1 MKERK
6 LRVMVAKPGLDGH
19 DRGARIIARAFRD
32 AGFEVVYT
40 GLHQTPESIVQAAIQ
55 EDVDMVGMSSLAGAH
70 RYLFPEVVRL
80 LREKGGEDIVVCGG
94 GIIPDED
101 VSKTERGRN
110 CRDLHSRLQTGRY
123 CELGERT
130 REAEGGVMASAVEK
144 VIAGDVRTVAR
155 LIRDID
161 DRVPGV
167 RETLKA
173 LYAHTGH
180 AYVVGITGAPGVGKS
195 TLVDQML
202 AHLRKAEKTVGVL
215 AVDPTSPFSGGA
227 ILGDRI
233 RMQRHSLDEG
243 VFIRS
248 LATRGHFGG
257 LTQSTRSAIDVLDA
271 MGKDYILVETVGV
284 GQDEVDV
291 VKSAQTTIIVVIPGM
306 GDDIQA
312 IKAGIL
318 EVGDIFVIN
327 KADREGADKTLN
339 ELRQM
344 IDMGHQKYKEGKWT
358 PPILKVEAVFDRG
371 VVELLDAVEKHRAYL
386 MEAGGDQHLLRRTLR
401 IREELAEMI
410 KNRLVQE
417 VLDQLIEGGEFERA
431 VEAILAG
438 EMDPYTASDNLVFSK
453 LGRKK

>member
-1 MKERK
+1 
-6 LRVMVAKPGLDGH
+6 MVA
-19 DRGARIIARAFRD
+19 R
-32 AGFEVVYT
+32 
-40 GLHQTPESIVQAAIQ
+40 
-55 EDVDMVGMSSLAGAH
+55 
-70 RYLFPEVVRL
+70 
-80 LREKGGEDIVVCGG
+80 
-94 GIIPDED
+94 
-101 VSKTERGRN
+101 
-110 CRDLHSRLQTGRY
+110 
-123 CELGERT
+123 
-130 REAEGGVMASAVEK
+130 
-144 VIAGDVRTVAR
+144 
-155 LIRDID
+155 
-161 DRVPGV
+161 
-167 RETLKA
+167 
-173 LYAHTGH
+173 
-180 AYVVGITGAPGVGKS
+180 
-195 TLVDQML
+195 
-202 AHLRKAEKTVGVL
+202 LRKAEKTVGVL
-215 AVDPTSPFSGGA
+215 AVDPTSPFTAGA

-344 IDMGHQKYKEGKWT
+344 IDMGHQKYREGKWT

-371 VVELLDAVEKHRAYL
+371 VVELLDAIEKHRAYL
-386 MEAGGDQHLLRRTLR
+386 LESGGDQHLLRRTLR

-417 VLDQLIEGGEFERA
+417 VLDQLIEGGEFERT

-438 EMDPYTASDNLVFSK
+438 EMDPYTASDNLVLSK
-453 LGRKK
+453 LGLKK

>member
-1 MKERK
+1 M
-6 LRVMVAKPGLDGH
+6 
-19 DRGARIIARAFRD
+19 
-32 AGFEVVYT
+32 T
-40 GLHQTPESIVQAAIQ
+40 
-55 EDVDMVGMSSLAGAH
+55 
-70 RYLFPEVVRL
+70 
-80 LREKGGEDIVVCGG
+80 
-94 GIIPDED
+94 
-101 VSKTERGRN
+101 N
-110 CRDLHSRLQTGRY
+110 
-123 CELGERT
+123 
-130 REAEGGVMASAVEK
+130 AVEK

-161 DRVPGV
+161 DRVPEV

-195 TLVDQML
+195 TLVDQMV
-202 AHLRKAEKTVGVL
+202 AHLRKTDKTVGVL

-291 VKSAQTTIIVVIPGM
+291 VKSAQTTIIMVIPGM

-318 EVGDIFVIN
+318 EIADILVVNKSDLPGVENTERALRGMLELAHPVRHVYRHHDRTEVVDPSGDHKDPVWIPPIVRTMAVEGKGIPEL
-327 KADREGADKTLN
+327 ADAIARHAGH
-339 ELRQM
+339 LRQS
-344 IDMGHQKYKEGKWT
+344 GEWT
-358 PPILKVEAVFDRG
+358 GREHARLRSEVEALIQESLARQFRQRIPEDCYQSVLSEVFNHRLSPWAA
-371 VVELLDAVEKHRAYL
+371 VQSLLD
-386 MEAGGDQHLLRRTLR
+386 
-401 IREELAEMI
+401 
-410 KNRLVQE
+410 
-417 VLDQLIEGGEFERA
+417 
-431 VEAILAG
+431 
-438 EMDPYTASDNLVFSK
+438 
-453 LGRKK
+453 GRCQ

>member
-1 MKERK
+1 MT
-6 LRVMVAKPGLDGH
+6 D
-19 DRGARIIARAFRD
+19 
-32 AGFEVVYT
+32 
-40 GLHQTPESIVQAAIQ
+40 
-55 EDVDMVGMSSLAGAH
+55 
-70 RYLFPEVVRL
+70 
-80 LREKGGEDIVVCGG
+80 
-94 GIIPDED
+94 
-101 VSKTERGRN
+101 
-110 CRDLHSRLQTGRY
+110 
-123 CELGERT
+123 
-130 REAEGGVMASAVEK
+130 AVER

-195 TLVDQML
+195 TLVDQMV
-202 AHLRKAEKTVGVL
+202 AHLRKAGKTLGVL

-291 VKSAQTTIIVVIPGM
+291 VKSAQTTIIMVIPGM

-344 IDMGHQKYKEGKWT
+344 IDMGQQKFKEGKWI
-358 PPILKVEAVFDRG
+358 PPILKVEAAFDRG
-371 VVELLDAVEKHRAYL
+371 VTELLDAIERHRAYL
-386 MEAGGDQHLLRRTLR
+386 MESEGDQRLLRRTLR
-401 IREELAEMI
+401 IREELAEMV

-417 VLDQLIEGGEFERA
+417 VLDQLIEGGEFEHS

-438 EMDPYTASDNLVFSK
+438 EMDPYTASDDLVFSR
-453 LGRKK
+453 LGTKK